1 MKHTAKVTTILAIF
15 ATQLADD
22 EMFQAFYEDE
32 KIRALRLASALLEEH
47 YGLLEDLTM
56 HEEFEERFY
65 DSIVVPWCD
74 LDPKEESEN
83 GAS

>member
-1 MKHTAKVTTILAIF
+1 MKHTAKVTTVLAIF

-47 YGLLEDLTM
+47 YGSLENEAL
-56 HEEFEERFY
+56 HEEFEIRFY
-65 DSIVVPWCD
+65 NSIMVPWCD
-74 LDPKEESEN
+74 LDPVEEE
-83 GAS
+83 

>member
-1 MKHTAKVTTILAIF
+1 MKHTAKVTTVLAIF

-47 YGLLEDLTM
+47 YGLLENEAL
-56 HEEFEERFY
+56 HEEFEIRFY
-65 DSIVVPWCD
+65 NSIVVPWCD
-74 LDPKEESEN
+74 LDSMEEE
-83 GAS
+83 

>member
-1 MKHTAKVTTILAIF
+1 MKHTAKVTTVLAIF

-47 YGLLEDLTM
+47 YGLLENEAL
-56 HEEFEERFY
+56 HEEFEIRFY
-65 DSIVVPWCD
+65 NSIMVPWCD
-74 LDPKEESEN
+74 LDPVEEE
-83 GAS
+83 